1 MGVQDAL
8 QDARH
13 RLDLVL
19 SGSQANIDENLSQIP
34 LFARGDVPA
43 RAIPYGVAL
52 DGGWDMPRAAALERV
67 RDLERHLSRG
77 PARGRVGCGG
87 ATEGQRPFVIT
98 YFSRIDVEKGP
109 DLALHALS
117 VLRQQGVSARLWIAG
132 NAMPGSAYLEVLRQK
147 IRLLDLTDRVS
158 SDRHPARAA
167 GQDRSCLRASDAFA
181 AGVHPLRALRA
192 GADRGIRHGAARR
205 SSPPPARRRS

>member
-1 MGVQDAL
+1 MAPEPDSSRAPLQQARGKAARLARGLTAALDAGLSGGAAEAPFLNRLLLHTDEEDLRRIEEIRRWFKPDVEYACDLALVPMMARLEDVGVPLVAAAQGFEIVQRRGVGVQDAL

-67 RDLERHLSRG
+67 RDLDRHLSPDQRG
-77 PARGRVGCGG
+77 AGWGCGG
-87 ATEGQRPFVIT
+87 PR
-98 YFSRIDVEKGP
+98 K
-109 DLALHALS
+109 
-117 VLRQQGVSARLWIAG
+117 
-132 NAMPGSAYLEVLRQK
+132 GSAP
-147 IRLLDLTDRVS
+147 S
-158 SDRHPARAA
+158 
-167 GQDRSCLRASDAFA
+167 
-181 AGVHPLRALRA
+181 
-192 GADRGIRHGAARR
+192 
-205 SSPPPARRRS
+205 